1 MDTKDLKEAEDSEGQ
16 TPIVSES
23 SATTEVATKDCQ
35 TSTSEGCK
43 CVNCPT
49 APILPKLAINIL
61 KAWSTMQLSPLQVI
75 QALTNPQS
83 KDHEQLL
90 SMIEA
95 ITEQTVQ
102 DQDLKLEKKREED

>member
-1 MDTKDLKEAEDSEGQ
+1 
-16 TPIVSES
+16 
-23 SATTEVATKDCQ
+23 
-35 TSTSEGCK
+35 
-43 CVNCPT
+43 
-49 APILPKLAINIL
+49 
-61 KAWSTMQLSPLQVI
+61 MQLSPLQVI